1 MANYNFNWMIATH
14 EDKAKV
20 RDLYRF
26 SYSEN
31 FFEKIFPSPAE
42 FINDTD
48 GDTKSDRRTPVSDRL
63 ARWRSKNWGC
73 NEWPFYELGD
83 FRELSKSGTIFTT
96 RFAMRTLIPFGI
108 YDELQRQG
116 FRVKAY
122 CLKPCYY
129 CGTYIY
135 GVQEFSRYWEEG
147 QDVPDDIKKFFDV
160 DYYENRGFDSSSV
173 DEKELNDKEDGAK
186 QCKVIESE
194 EDFNNYFLGTSD
206 SSQ

>member
-1 MANYNFNWMIATH
+1 MANYTIHNMIATH
-14 EDKAKV
+14 EDKSKV
-20 RDLYRF
+20 NELYNN
-26 SYSEN
+26 SYSNN
-31 FFEKIFPSPAE
+31 FFEKIFPRPAE

-116 FRVKAY
+116 FRVKV
-122 CLKPCYY
+122 YY
-129 CGTYIY
+129 CMGGFFCGSYIY
-135 GVQEFSRYWEEG
+135 GVHEHIDLLEG
-147 QDVPDDIKKFFDV
+147 QDVPDDFDWCFSLFGIKPHGLKKAFV
-160 DYYENRGFDSSSV
+160 NLQR
-173 DEKELNDKEDGAK
+173 DKVLMG
-186 QCKVIESE
+186 
-194 EDFNNYFLGTSD
+194 
-206 SSQ
+206 